1 MEETEELIII
11 NPSLSLSLL
20 SFFLPPSCERASE
33 REDDMRVND
42 PTIFHKMSMPSLV
55 SHVSEAVILR
65 SAFFGLEEA

>member
-11 NPSLSLSLL
+11 NPSLSLSPILL
-20 SFFLPPSCERASE
+20 SSAIVWASE
-33 REDDMRVND
+33 REDDTRVND